1 VGRFV
6 ANKELKTYRD
16 VKIKNMDQRELIVF
30 LYESSLRLMKE
41 GKERIAAGDVPG
53 THEKLDRARN
63 IFLHLLS
70 SLNLETG
77 GDFAKKLS
85 SLYSYFVEKI
95 TVANVSNSVKEL
107 DDIIPLVNEI
117 KLAWEEMEYEGSEKS
132 SGGMNNNSENQLI
145 SMEV

>member
-1 VGRFV
+1 M

-30 LYESSLRLMKE
+30 LYESSLRLMEEAKE
-41 GKERIAAGDVPG
+41 TIAMGDIPG

-63 IFLHLLS
+63 IFLHLLAT
-70 SLNLETG
+70 LNLETG

-95 TVANVSNSVKEL
+95 TIANVSNSVSEL
-107 DDIIPLVNEI
+107 EDIIPLVNEI
-117 KLAWEEMEYEGSEKS
+117 KLAWEKMEYENSEKS
-132 SGGMNNNSENQLI
+132 SGGINNLENQLI